1 MNTCKATLR
10 VLLAHR
16 LYIFI
21 YLVLIGIMMFSISGA
36 QLFGSR
42 DEGGSD
48 TYAPGRPTVAVID
61 RDANRGRIA
70 QEMREYLADS
80 SDLVDLQDDPRT
92 LQQAVASNWVDLI
105 VIIPDGY
112 AEGLIASASS
122 AGADSAD
129 SAAGGADSAGSD
141 ASHDGAPTVETV
153 TSYTSGVGAMA
164 SMDVSG
170 FLGMTRTALIGG
182 NVAVTDGDWAAKYG
196 DADTTAAAPD
206 GIAPTDAAQKGTGT
220 QTQTGTTPDQSTLDM
235 LPNGRLD
242 NLTLDDL
249 ADAAKRVRAIAADGN
264 ANHAIAVDRSDQAST
279 QAAAGSSAAAANAST
294 DADTAVS
301 GFGSTMKTAL
311 YPLFLAMTVCT
322 ALVLSVFNA
331 GETRR
336 RLAASPQRFS
346 LMGIQRLA
354 TIGVFAL
361 IVTVGYLLATLGLML
376 VAGADVAALPPS
388 GIAMTVIAAFVYAL
402 MTVACGFLLGE
413 CSSSDTMA
421 NGFANLFGLLIMFTS
436 GMWLPVDMMPG
447 FMTVIGRMLPGW
459 WYCTAVD
466 QALGIGTAAHDGV
479 SVAGWAGSVGLV
491 ALFAAA
497 FLCIGLA
504 VGRIRRSRPSAVSQA
519 VTQLAE

>member
-1 MNTCKATLR
+1 M
-10 VLLAHR
+10 H
-16 LYIFI
+16 
-21 YLVLIGIMMFSISGA
+21 
-36 QLFGSR
+36 
-42 DEGGSD
+42 
-48 TYAPGRPTVAVID
+48 
-61 RDANRGRIA
+61 
-70 QEMREYLADS
+70 
-80 SDLVDLQDDPRT
+80 DDPRT
-92 LQQAVASNWVDLI
+92 LQQAVASNWADLI

-122 AGADSAD
+122 AGADSAG

-141 ASHDGAPTVETV
+141 SSHDDAPTVETV

-196 DADTTAAAPD
+196 DADTTATAPD
-206 GIAPTDAAQKGTGT
+206 GAASD
-220 QTQTGTTPDQSTLDM
+220 GTTPDQSTLDT
-235 LPNGRLD
+235 LPDGRVGD
-242 NLTLDDL
+242 LTLDDL
-249 ADAAKRVRAIAADGN
+249 ADAAKRVRVIAADGN

-279 QAAAGSSAAAANAST
+279 QTAAGSSAAAVNAST
-294 DADTAVS
+294 DADTAVN
-301 GFGSTMKTAL
+301 GFGGTMKTAL

-388 GIAMTVIAAFVYAL
+388 GSAMTVIAAFVYAL

-447 FMTVIGRMLPGW
+447 FMIVIGRMLPGW

-466 QALGIGTAAHDGV
+466 QALGIGTAAQDGV

-504 VGRIRRSRPSAVSQA
+504 VGRIRRSRPGAVSPA
-519 VTQLAE
+519 VTQLAG